1 MAWQRVSVVVDG
13 EVAEALADALAT
25 AGAVAVDTEDAD
37 FGTAQESAR
46 FAEPGSEVV
55 PWPRARV
62 SALFGE
68 GHDGAGCIA
77 SALQENGVSALEA
90 PRCEAVAD
98 TDWVRQTQAQFEP
111 VRAGERLW
119 VVPSWHAPPDPE
131 AINIRIDPGA
141 AFGTGTHPTTRL
153 VLAWLERT
161 VHGGETVI
169 DYGCGSG
176 VLAIAAMKLGAS
188 RATGVDVDPLSL
200 EAARY
205 NSRANDAA
213 LRCVLPGEPLEAA
226 DIMVAN
232 ILANPLRV
240 LAPLL
245 AAHTR
250 AGGALALSGILFHQA
265 EDVLE
270 AYAPFFSMRL
280 AAEDAGWVC
289 LAGIRRESA

>member
-1 MAWQRVSVVVDG
+1 MAWQRVSVVVEG
-13 EVAEALADALAT
+13 QAAEALAEALT
-25 AGAVAVDTEDAD
+25 EAGAVAVDTEDAD
-37 FGTAQESAR
+37 FGTPQESAR
-46 FAEPGSEVV
+46 FAEPGAELV

-68 GHDGAGCIA
+68 HEDGPAQVDRVLREA
-77 SALQENGVSALEA
+77 ALTPLEA
-90 PRCEAVAD
+90 PRSEAVAD

-119 VVPSWHAPPDPE
+119 VVPSWHAPPDPG

-153 VLAWLERT
+153 VLAWLEQAVR
-161 VHGGETVI
+161 GGETVI

-176 VLAIAAMKLGAS
+176 VLAIAALKLGAR
-188 RATGVDVDPLSL
+188 RAVGVDVDPLSL

-205 NSRANDAA
+205 NAAANDVPLSCAE
-213 LRCVLPGEPLEAA
+213 PGEPLEAA

-232 ILANPLRV
+232 ILANPLRM

-245 AAHTR
+245 ASHTR
-250 AGGALALSGILFHQA
+250 PGGALALSGVLANQA
-265 EDVLE
+265 RDVTE
-270 AYAPFFSMRL
+270 AYEPFFSMRP
-280 AAEDAGWVC
+280 AGEDAGWVC
-289 LAGIRRESA
+289 LAGIRRSGP

>member
-1 MAWQRVSVVVDG
+1 MAWQRVSVVVEG
-13 EVAEALADALAT
+13 EAAEALAEALTA

-37 FGTAQESAR
+37 FGTPQESAR
-46 FAEPGSEVV
+46 FAEPGSDVV

-68 GHDGAGCIA
+68 SDDGATSIA
-77 SALQENGVSALEA
+77 AALKETGITPLEA
-90 PRCEAVAD
+90 PRSEAVAD

-153 VLAWLERT
+153 VLAWLEQTIR
-161 VHGGETVI
+161 GGETVI

-176 VLAIAAMKLGAS
+176 VLAIAALKLGAA

-205 NSRANDAA
+205 NAAANDVA
-213 LRCVLPGEPLEAA
+213 LSCVEPGEPLEAA

-232 ILANPLRV
+232 ILANPLRM

-250 AGGALALSGILFHQA
+250 AGGSLALSGILAAQA
-265 EDVLE
+265 DDVL
-270 AYAPFFSMRL
+270 ASYAPFFSLRL
-280 AAEDAGWVC
+280 ASEDAGWVC
-289 LAGIRRESA
+289 LAGTRHDAP